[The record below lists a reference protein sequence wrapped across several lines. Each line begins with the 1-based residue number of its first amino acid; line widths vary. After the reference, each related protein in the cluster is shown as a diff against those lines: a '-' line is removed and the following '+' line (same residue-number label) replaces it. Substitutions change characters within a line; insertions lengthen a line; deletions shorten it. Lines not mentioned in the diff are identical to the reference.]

1 MQGNLLEAELEG
13 ILTYSND
20 NIVVTDG
27 KGVVLRCS
35 PNCASIY
42 GKEAA
47 YLLGKSV
54 YQLQEENIFKPSV
67 TVKVLEEN
75 KEVQVMQKTINGR
88 AVMATGIPI
97 FDDNKNIIRVLSFSH
112 DLTEIQQLK
121 EDYEHLQMK
130 MERYAT
136 EIEELRIKETK
147 IDDIVI
153 NSKIIEKIWDLVYRV
168 AKTDASV
175 VLLGESG
182 VGKSMFA
189 RALHSNSGR
198 KKEAFIEVNCGAIPS
213 NLFESELFGYEPG
226 AFTGAN
232 PKGKVGMIEL
242 ADQGTLFLD
251 EIGELPLDQQ
261 VKFLKVLEEKKL
273 TRIGGSKE
281 IKVDFRVVTATNQN
295 LTTLVEEGK
304 FREDLFYRLNVVP
317 IHIPP
322 LRERKDDIY
331 QLAQYFLEKMNEKY
345 KSSKNFHS
353 TTIAAFQKYEWPGNV
368 RELENL
374 VERLVVTTDTNMI
387 YPSNLPFI
395 DDRELK
401 LLDEDW
407 SLNTF
412 EQNGLTLQETLQ
424 EVEKNWLKRAARQYK
439 TTYEM
444 AEYLGISQATVV
456 RRLKKYNINIKSSHH
471 SKGSINSN

>member
-1 MQGNLLEAELEG
+1 MLEAELEG
-13 ILTYSND
+13 IITYSND
-20 NIVVTDG
+20 NIVITDE
-27 KGVVLRCS
+27 KGIVLRCS

-42 GKEAA
+42 GKEAS

-54 YQLQEENIFKPSV
+54 YQLQDENIFKPSV
-67 TVKVLEEN
+67 TVKVFKEK

-88 AVMATGIPI
+88 IVMATGIPI
-97 FDDNKNIIRVLSFSH
+97 LDTNGNIIRVISFSH

-130 MERYAT
+130 MERYES
-136 EIEELRIKETK
+136 EIEELRVKETK
-147 IDDIVI
+147 IDGIVI
-153 NSKIIEKIWDLVYRV
+153 KSKSIEKVWDLVYRM
-168 AKTDASV
+168 ANSDASV

-189 RALHSNSGR
+189 RALHNYSGR

-251 EIGELPLDQQ
+251 EIGEIPLDQQ
-261 VKFLKVLEEKKL
+261 VKLLKVLEEKKL

-281 IKVDFRVVTATNQN
+281 ITVDFRIVTATNQD
-295 LTTLVEEGK
+295 LPSLVKEGK

-317 IHIPP
+317 INIPP
-322 LRERKDDIY
+322 LRERKEDIY
-331 QLAQYFLEKMNEKY
+331 QLAHYFLEKMNEKY
-345 KSSKNFHS
+345 KTKKTFHS
-353 TTIAAFQKYEWPGNV
+353 TTIDAFQKYEWPGNV

-387 YPSNLPFI
+387 YPNNLPFI
-395 DDRELK
+395 DEKELAR
-401 LLDEDW
+401 LNEGWGLD
-407 SLNTF
+407 TF
-412 EQNGLTLQETLQ
+412 EQKGLTLKEALQ
-424 EVEKNWLKRAARQYK
+424 EVEKRWLKRAIRQYK

-456 RRLKKYNINIKSSHH
+456 RRLKKYNIH
-471 SKGSINSN
+471 SKGNINSN